1 MAVDYLQEYLGIDPN
16 DYSAME
22 QRIAGVSPVG
32 QSILPQA
39 PALPR
44 ASIMDESDFAAATAP
59 LMDRVYG
66 REQAAREKSESLSNE
81 LQALQ
86 EEMARTSEAE
96 VEKRAAL
103 ERKMQEIMQQ
113 RDMSITNA
121 ESLATRIQ
129 ELQEEMAAT
138 SAGEVEKRAALQK
151 ELDSI
156 EQNLQQRTEE
166 RDVSISEAEDLA
178 SQLQKLESDLGQTTE
193 QRDLSRTR
201 AEGLALEL
209 QGVQANLAEITNL
222 RDIAVQDYQ
231 EALQQQDVIR
241 QQASE
246 NEAMRLEEQR
256 NQLLAEREGII
267 TTLEQDFGVQRSEL
281 ESVIGGLEGQVG
293 DLTSKVGE
301 LESVKGTLESQINDL
316 SSQMQALEVEK
327 QDALAQQDVIR
338 AEAAQSQQDALAQ
351 QGEQF
356 SSERSALEQQI
367 ADLTAQVGQ
376 QPPADTP
383 PPPPPGMNIPG
394 GGGIDYGGGEGP
406 PLNYMEF
413 IESGRT
419 PAEYNEYMRDYIA
432 RTMPDAF
439 PDLSGLQNVTDE
451 TRQLVQDSL
460 ASGDPILAPDRIQ
473 DMIDN
478 MSAATGEGGLPEG
491 YSYTPGPGSQ
501 GMAYTTVMPRQGFR
515 YAYGPDGDRIE
526 VPDNRA
532 TPPIDKTPVITP
544 PTKPPSIDRL
554 VPPKAPSNDNDRFR
568 RDRERAIISDLLPPK
583 RDDQL
588 FIDDRP
594 RDPRL
599 DRERGVPIG
608 GNVPGGGGIDYGGP
622 QQPIPLIPG
631 SGSKVPAIKE
641 PSPIAP
647 PPQLGVIKPPQ
658 KPISIGG
665 VGGGSYRE
673 FKGPDGQVLSV
684 GVRPPSFSTNPDRK
698 GLLVDNINS
707 GIIGKNPV
715 VSSGIGGIGARPDLP
730 KPTTGGFKPFFG
742 SKKPTKVPMKP
753 PSIGGVGGI
762 SGRRSMRPMMR
773 AGGGAISQA
782 IADLQNRLR

>member
-22 QRIAGVSPVG
+22 QRIAGISPVG

-39 PALPR
+39 PVLPR

-103 ERKMQEIMQQ
+103 ERQMQEIMQQ
-113 RDMSITNA
+113 RDVSV
-121 ESLATRIQ
+121 
-129 ELQEEMAAT
+129 T
-138 SAGEVEKRAALQK
+138 SAE
-151 ELDSI
+151 
-156 EQNLQQRTEE
+156 NLAQ
-166 RDVSISEAEDLA
+166 
-178 SQLQKLESDLGQTTE
+178 
-193 QRDLSRTR
+193 
-201 AEGLALEL
+201 EL
-209 QGVQANLAEITNL
+209 QGVQANLTEITNL

-256 NQLLAEREGII
+256 NKLLAERESII

-293 DLTSKVGE
+293 DLTNKVGE
-301 LESVKGTLESQINDL
+301 LESVKGTLEGQINDL

-356 SSERSALEQQI
+356 ATERSALEQQI

-376 QPPADTP
+376 QPP
-383 PPPPPGMNIPG
+383 G
-394 GGGIDYGGGEGP
+394 GGQGPIGDEGP

-419 PAEYNEYMRDYIA
+419 PAEYNEYMKDYIA

-473 DMIDN
+473 DMIDS
-478 MSAATGEGGLPEG
+478 MSPATGEGGLPEG
-491 YSYTPGPGSQ
+491 YSYTPGPGSE
-501 GMAYTTVMPRQGFR
+501 GKAYTTVMPRPGFR
-515 YAYGPDGDRIE
+515 YAYGPDGDRIQ
-526 VPDNRA
+526 VPDNR
-532 TPPIDKTPVITP
+532 PIDKKPVITP

-554 VPPKAPSNDNDRFR
+554 VPPKM
-568 RDRERAIISDLLPPK
+568 LPPK

-594 RDPRL
+594 TDPRL

-631 SGSKVPAIKE
+631 SGSGVPAIKE

-647 PPQLGVIKPPQ
+647 PQQLIRKPIQKPKP

-665 VGGGSYRE
+665 VGGGTYKE
-673 FKGPDGQVLSV
+673 FEGPDGQVLSV
-684 GVRPPSFSTNPDRK
+684 GVRPPTISPILDPRK
-698 GLLVDNINS
+698 DKGSLIGQIKG
-707 GIIGKNPV
+707 GIIGKNPI
-715 VSSGIGGIGARPDLP
+715 VSSGIGGIGARPSMP
-730 KPTTGGFKPFFG
+730 KPPQRPFFG
-742 SKKPTKVPMKP
+742 KMIDRQPRQPM
-753 PSIGGVGGI
+753 SVGGVGGI

>member
-22 QRIAGVSPVG
+22 QRIANVSPVG

-44 ASIMDESDFAAATAP
+44 ASIMDEGDFAAATAP
-59 LMDRVYG
+59 LMNRVYG

-103 ERKMQEIMQQ
+103 ERQMQEIMQQ
-113 RDMSITNA
+113 RDVSV
-121 ESLATRIQ
+121 
-129 ELQEEMAAT
+129 T
-138 SAGEVEKRAALQK
+138 SAE
-151 ELDSI
+151 
-156 EQNLQQRTEE
+156 N
-166 RDVSISEAEDLA
+166 LA
-178 SQLQKLESDLGQTTE
+178 S
-193 QRDLSRTR
+193 
-201 AEGLALEL
+201 EL

-256 NQLLAEREGII
+256 NELLAEREGII

-293 DLTSKVGE
+293 DLTGKVGE
-301 LESVKGTLESQINDL
+301 LESVKGTLEGQINDL

-351 QGEQF
+351 QGDQF
-356 SSERSALEQQI
+356 ATERSALEQQI

-376 QPPADTP
+376 QQA
-383 PPPPPGMNIPG
+383 
-394 GGGIDYGGGEGP
+394 
-406 PLNYMEF
+406 
-413 IESGRT
+413 
-419 PAEYNEYMRDYIA
+419 PAEPPVITDIEDRQEVPPRPPQLPPKIDDQIFIDDGPSIDE
-432 RTMPDAF
+432 RIGMP
-439 PDLSGLQNVTDE
+439 P
-451 TRQLVQDSL
+451 
-460 ASGDPILAPDRIQ
+460 
-473 DMIDN
+473 
-478 MSAATGEGGLPEG
+478 ATGEGGLPEG
-491 YSYTPGPGSQ
+491 YSYTPKE

-515 YAYGPDGDRIE
+515 YAYGPDGKRIE
-526 VPDNRA
+526 VPDNR
-532 TPPIDKTPVITP
+532 PPIDQRRPMP
-544 PTKPPSIDRL
+544 PPQVPPREKL
-554 VPPKAPSNDNDRFR
+554 VPPNM
-568 RDRERAIISDLLPPK
+568 LPPK
-583 RDDQL
+583 RSDQI

-594 RDPRL
+594 TDPRF

-608 GNVPGGGGIDYGGP
+608 GPIGGIEYGPVAPPLGVP
-622 QQPIPLIPG
+622 DRMPIPLIPG
-631 SGSKVPAIKE
+631 SGSGVPAIKE

-647 PPQLGVIKPPQ
+647 PQQRPIVRPPLRREEPIPLRPTEELIAEGFIAPPPQ
-658 KPISIGG
+658 PIMVKPIERPKPKPISIGG
-665 VGGGSYRE
+665 VGGGTYKE
-673 FKGPDGQVLSV
+673 FEGPDGRVLSV
-684 GVRPPSFSTNPDRK
+684 GVRPPSFSTNPDPRK
-698 GLLVDNINS
+698 DKGSLIGQIKG

-715 VSSGIGGIGARPDLP
+715 VSSGIGGIGARPSMP
-730 KPTTGGFKPFFG
+730 KPPQRPFFG
-742 SKKPTKVPMKP
+742 KMIDRQPRQPM
-753 PSIGGVGGI
+753 SVGGMGGI

>member
-39 PALPR
+39 PVLPR

-201 AEGLALEL
+201 AEDLASEL
-209 QGVQANLAEITNL
+209 QGVQANLEEITNL

-267 TTLEQDFGVQRSEL
+267 TTLEQDFGIQRSEL

-356 SSERSALEQQI
+356 ATERSVLEQQI

-376 QPPADTP
+376 QQAPAETP
-383 PPPPPGMNIPG
+383 TVT
-394 GGGIDYGGGEGP
+394 DVQDGP
-406 PLNYMEF
+406 PLSYQEF
-413 IESGRT
+413 IEAGNA
-419 PAEYNEYMRDYIA
+419 PIDYNAYRASFGDNTQLPPKIDDQIFIDDG
-432 RTMPDAF
+432 P
-439 PDLSGLQNVTDE
+439 SIDE
-451 TRQLVQDSL
+451 KI
-460 ASGDPILAPDRIQ
+460 G
-473 DMIDN
+473 
-478 MSAATGEGGLPEG
+478 MSTATGEGGLPEG

-501 GMAYTTVMPRQGFR
+501 GKAYTTVMPRPGFR
-515 YAYGPDGDRIE
+515 YAYGPDGDRIQ
-526 VPDNRA
+526 VPDNRDSG
-532 TPPIDKTPVITP
+532 PPIAP
-544 PTKPPSIDRL
+544 PTIEKLI
-554 VPPKAPSNDNDRFR
+554 PPKM
-568 RDRERAIISDLLPPK
+568 LPPK
-583 RDDQL
+583 RDDQI

-631 SGSKVPAIKE
+631 SGSGVPAIKE

-647 PPQLGVIKPPQ
+647 PPRPIGVIKPPQ

-665 VGGGSYRE
+665 VGGGTYKE

-707 GIIGKNPV
+707 GIIGKNPI
-715 VSSGIGGIGARPDLP
+715 VSSGIGGIGARPSM
-730 KPTTGGFKPFFG
+730 PTPPQRPFF
-742 SKKPTKVPMKP
+742 SKMIDRQPM
-753 PSIGGVGGI
+753 SVGGVGGI
-762 SGRRSMRPMMR
+762 SGGRSMRPMMR

>member
-22 QRIAGVSPVG
+22 QGIAGVSPVG

-39 PALPR
+39 PVLPQ
-44 ASIMDESDFAAATAP
+44 ASIMDEGDFAAATAP

-66 REQAAREKSESLSNE
+66 REQAARTK
-81 LQALQ
+81 
-86 EEMARTSEAE
+86 
-96 VEKRAAL
+96 
-103 ERKMQEIMQQ
+103 
-113 RDMSITNA
+113 
-121 ESLATRIQ
+121 
-129 ELQEEMAAT
+129 
-138 SAGEVEKRAALQK
+138 
-151 ELDSI
+151 
-156 EQNLQQRTEE
+156 
-166 RDVSISEAEDLA
+166 AEDLA
-178 SQLQKLESDLGQTTE
+178 NQLQ
-193 QRDLSRTR
+193 
-201 AEGLALEL
+201 GL
-209 QGVQANLAEITNL
+209 QANLQEITNL
-222 RDIAVQDYQ
+222 RDVAVQDYQ
-231 EALQQQDVIR
+231 NSLQQQDVIR

-256 NQLLAEREGII
+256 NELLAEREGII

-301 LESVKGTLESQINDL
+301 LESVKGTLEGQINDL

-351 QGEQF
+351 QGDQF
-356 SSERSALEQQI
+356 ATERSALEQQI

-376 QPPADTP
+376 QPPSGGQET
-383 PPPPPGMNIPG
+383 G
-394 GGGIDYGGGEGP
+394 GGQGPIGDEGP

-419 PAEYNEYMRDYIA
+419 PAEYNEYMKDYIA

-491 YSYTPGPGSQ
+491 YSYTPGPGSE

-515 YAYGPDGDRIE
+515 YAYGPDGKRIE
-526 VPDNRA
+526 VPDNR
-532 TPPIDKTPVITP
+532 PPIDQRRPMP
-544 PTKPPSIDRL
+544 PPPL
-554 VPPKAPSNDNDRFR
+554 PP
-568 RDRERAIISDLLPPK
+568 REKLIPPNKLPPK
-583 RDDQL
+583 RSDQL

-594 RDPRL
+594 TDPRL

-622 QQPIPLIPG
+622 QQPIPLIPN
-631 SGSKVPAIKE
+631 K
-641 PSPIAP
+641 
-647 PPQLGVIKPPQ
+647 
-658 KPISIGG
+658 
-665 VGGGSYRE
+665 GGGTYKE
-673 FKGPDGQVLSV
+673 FQGQDGQVIGV

-698 GLLVDNINS
+698 GLLGSLAKKIQNS
-707 GIIGKNPV
+707 IQAVPVPPGQEGQLPMAPVNTGPITIMGTTLSQEDSDRARAGSEGGLKGIVKRSSERLKNNPNTI
-715 VSSGIGGIGARPDLP
+715 SRGGLFNKIKTPQP
-730 KPTTGGFKPFFG
+730 PTMIPRRQ
-742 SKKPTKVPMKP
+742 PM
-753 PSIGGVGGI
+753 SVGGVGGI

>member
-39 PALPR
+39 PVLPR
-44 ASIMDESDFAAATAP
+44 AAIMDESDFAAATAP

-103 ERKMQEIMQQ
+103 ERQMQEIMQ
-113 RDMSITNA
+113 
-121 ESLATRIQ
+121 
-129 ELQEEMAAT
+129 
-138 SAGEVEKRAALQK
+138 
-151 ELDSI
+151 
-156 EQNLQQRTEE
+156 E
-166 RDVSISEAEDLA
+166 RDVSVTSAENLA
-178 SQLQKLESDLGQTTE
+178 S
-193 QRDLSRTR
+193 
-201 AEGLALEL
+201 EL

-246 NEAMRLEEQR
+246 NQAIRLEEQR

-267 TTLEQDFGVQRSEL
+267 TTLEQDFGIQRSEL

-301 LESVKGTLESQINDL
+301 LESVKGSLEGQINDL

-356 SSERSALEQQI
+356 ATERSALEQQI

-376 QPPADTP
+376 QPP
-383 PPPPPGMNIPG
+383 G
-394 GGGIDYGGGEGP
+394 GGQETGGGQGPIGDEGP

-419 PAEYNEYMRDYIA
+419 PAEYNQYMKDYIA
-432 RTMPDAF
+432 RTMPDVF

-491 YSYTPGPGSQ
+491 YSYTPGTGSE
-501 GMAYTTVMPRQGFR
+501 GMAYTTVMPRPGFR

-526 VPDNRA
+526 VPDNRDSG
-532 TPPIDKTPVITP
+532 PPLKP
-544 PTKPPSIDRL
+544 PTIEKL
-554 VPPKAPSNDNDRFR
+554 V
-568 RDRERAIISDLLPPK
+568 PPK
-583 RDDQL
+583 RDDQI

-594 RDPRL
+594 TDPRL

-622 QQPIPLIPG
+622 QQP
-631 SGSKVPAIKE
+631 
-641 PSPIAP
+641 
-647 PPQLGVIKPPQ
+647 PQ

-665 VGGGSYRE
+665 VGGGTYKE

-684 GVRPPSFSTNPDRK
+684 GVRPPSFSTNPDPRK
-698 GLLVDNINS
+698 DKGSLIGQIKG

-715 VSSGIGGIGARPDLP
+715 VSSGIGGIGARPSMP
-730 KPTTGGFKPFFG
+730 KPPQRPFFG
-742 SKKPTKVPMKP
+742 KMIDRQPRQPM
-753 PSIGGVGGI
+753 SVGGVGGM
-762 SGRRSMRPMMR
+762 SGKRSMRPMMR
-773 AGGGAISQA
+773 AGGGAIGQA

>member
-39 PALPR
+39 PVLPR
-44 ASIMDESDFAAATAP
+44 AAIMDESDFAAATAP

-103 ERKMQEIMQQ
+103 ERQMQEIMQ
-113 RDMSITNA
+113 
-121 ESLATRIQ
+121 
-129 ELQEEMAAT
+129 
-138 SAGEVEKRAALQK
+138 
-151 ELDSI
+151 
-156 EQNLQQRTEE
+156 E
-166 RDVSISEAEDLA
+166 RDVSVTSAENLA
-178 SQLQKLESDLGQTTE
+178 S
-193 QRDLSRTR
+193 
-201 AEGLALEL
+201 EL

-267 TTLEQDFGVQRSEL
+267 TTLEQDFGIQRSEL

-301 LESVKGTLESQINDL
+301 LESVKGSLEGQINDL

-338 AEAAQSQQDALAQ
+338 AESAQAQQDALAQ

-356 SSERSALEQQI
+356 ATERSALEQQI

-376 QPPADTP
+376 QPP
-383 PPPPPGMNIPG
+383 G
-394 GGGIDYGGGEGP
+394 GGQETGGGQGPIGDEGP

-419 PAEYNEYMRDYIA
+419 PAEYNQYMKDYIA
-432 RTMPDAF
+432 RTMPDVF

-491 YSYTPGPGSQ
+491 YSYTPGTGSE
-501 GMAYTTVMPRQGFR
+501 GMAYTTVMPRPGFR

-526 VPDNRA
+526 VPDNRDSGL
-532 TPPIDKTPVITP
+532 PLKP
-544 PTKPPSIDRL
+544 PTIEKL
-554 VPPKAPSNDNDRFR
+554 VPPTIEK
-568 RDRERAIISDLLPPK
+568 LVPPK
-583 RDDQL
+583 RDDQI

-594 RDPRL
+594 TDPRL

-622 QQPIPLIPG
+622 QQP
-631 SGSKVPAIKE
+631 
-641 PSPIAP
+641 
-647 PPQLGVIKPPQ
+647 PQ

-665 VGGGSYRE
+665 VGGGTYKE

-698 GLLVDNINS
+698 GLLGSLADKIQNS
-707 GIIGKNPV
+707 IQAVPVPPGQEGQLPMAPVNTGPITIMGQTLSQEDSDRIRAGSEGGLKGIVNRSSERLKNNPNT
-715 VSSGIGGIGARPDLP
+715 IRR
-730 KPTTGGFKPFFG
+730 GGFFNKIKAPQP
-742 SKKPTKVPMKP
+742 PTMTPRRQPM
-753 PSIGGVGGI
+753 SVGGVGGI
-762 SGRRSMRPMMR
+762 SGGRSMRPMMR

>member
-22 QRIAGVSPVG
+22 QRIAGISPLDPS
-32 QSILPQA
+32 QSIIPEFT
-39 PALPR
+39 ALPTPKTLG
-44 ASIMDESDFAAATAP
+44 ESDYAELTAP
-59 LMDRVYG
+59 LMGRVY
-66 REQAAREKSESLSNE
+66 AREEEARNKAESLGNE

-103 ERKMQEIMQQ
+103 ERQMQEIMQ
-113 RDMSITNA
+113 
-121 ESLATRIQ
+121 
-129 ELQEEMAAT
+129 
-138 SAGEVEKRAALQK
+138 
-151 ELDSI
+151 
-156 EQNLQQRTEE
+156 E
-166 RDVSISEAEDLA
+166 RDVSVSEAEDLA

-201 AEGLALEL
+201 AENLASEL
-209 QGVQANLAEITNL
+209 QGVQANLEEITNL

-327 QDALAQQDVIR
+327 QDAIAQQDVIR
-338 AEAAQSQQDALAQ
+338 AEAAQAQQDALAQ

-356 SSERSALEQQI
+356 ATERSALEQQI

-376 QPPADTP
+376 QQTPAETP
-383 PPPPPGMNIPG
+383 TVT
-394 GGGIDYGGGEGP
+394 DVQDGP
-406 PLNYMEF
+406 PLSYQEF
-413 IESGRT
+413 IEAG
-419 PAEYNEYMRDYIA
+419 NK
-432 RTMPDAF
+432 
-439 PDLSGLQNVTDE
+439 
-451 TRQLVQDSL
+451 
-460 ASGDPILAPDRIQ
+460 
-473 DMIDN
+473 
-478 MSAATGEGGLPEG
+478 
-491 YSYTPGPGSQ
+491 
-501 GMAYTTVMPRQGFR
+501 
-515 YAYGPDGDRIE
+515 
-526 VPDNRA
+526 
-532 TPPIDKTPVITP
+532 PIDYNAYRASFGDNTQLP
-544 PTKPPSIDRL
+544 PKPPQ
-554 VPPKAPSNDNDRFR
+554 VPP
-568 RDRERAIISDLLPPK
+568 REKLIPPNKLPPK
-583 RDDQL
+583 RSDQL

-594 RDPRL
+594 TDPRASKP
-599 DRERGVPIG
+599 RGEPVG
-608 GNVPGGGGIDYGGP
+608 GYVPGGGGIDYGGP

-631 SGSKVPAIKE
+631 SGSGVPTIKE
-641 PSPIAP
+641 PSPTAP
-647 PPQLGVIKPPQ
+647 PQQPIRKPIQQPPQ

-665 VGGGSYRE
+665 VGGGTYKE
-673 FKGPDGQVLSV
+673 FPAPGGGTISV
-684 GVRPPSFSTNPDRK
+684 GVKDPIR
-698 GLLVDNINS
+698 S
-707 GIIGKNPV
+707 GIIGKNPII
-715 VSSGIGGIGARPDLP
+715 SSGTGGIGI
-730 KPTTGGFKPFFG
+730 KSSFPT
-742 SKKPTKVPMKP
+742 KKPVR
-753 PSIGGVGGI
+753 SRGVGRI
-762 SGRRSMRPMMR
+762 SGRSMRPVMR

>member
-22 QRIAGVSPVG
+22 QRIAGISPVG

-39 PALPR
+39 PVLPR

-103 ERKMQEIMQQ
+103 ERQMQEIMQQ
-113 RDMSITNA
+113 RD
-121 ESLATRIQ
+121 
-129 ELQEEMAAT
+129 
-138 SAGEVEKRAALQK
+138 
-151 ELDSI
+151 
-156 EQNLQQRTEE
+156 
-166 RDVSISEAEDLA
+166 VSVSQAEDLA
-178 SQLQKLESDLGQTTE
+178 SQLQRLESDLGQTTE

-201 AEGLALEL
+201 AEDLASEL

-231 EALQQQDVIR
+231 EALQQQDIIR

-256 NQLLAEREGII
+256 NELLAEREGII

-293 DLTSKVGE
+293 DLTGKVGE
-301 LESVKGTLESQINDL
+301 LESVKGTLEGQINDL

-356 SSERSALEQQI
+356 ASERSALEQQI

-376 QPPADTP
+376 QQA
-383 PPPPPGMNIPG
+383 
-394 GGGIDYGGGEGP
+394 
-406 PLNYMEF
+406 
-413 IESGRT
+413 
-419 PAEYNEYMRDYIA
+419 PAEPPVITDIEDRQEVPPRPPQLPPKIDDQIFIDDGPSIDE
-432 RTMPDAF
+432 RVGMP
-439 PDLSGLQNVTDE
+439 P
-451 TRQLVQDSL
+451 
-460 ASGDPILAPDRIQ
+460 
-473 DMIDN
+473 
-478 MSAATGEGGLPEG
+478 ATGEGGLPEG
-491 YSYTPGPGSQ
+491 YSYTPGPGSE
-501 GMAYTTVMPRQGFR
+501 GKAYTTVMPRPGFR
-515 YAYGPDGDRIE
+515 YAYGPDGDRIQ
-526 VPDNRA
+526 VPDNRDSG
-532 TPPIDKTPVITP
+532 PPIAP
-544 PTKPPSIDRL
+544 PTIEKL
-554 VPPKAPSNDNDRFR
+554 VPPNM
-568 RDRERAIISDLLPPK
+568 LPPK
-583 RDDQL
+583 RDERIR
-588 FIDDRP
+588 IDDRP
-594 RDPRL
+594 IID
-599 DRERGVPIG
+599 ERIGKPVTIPGVSDFSKTPI
-608 GNVPGGGGIDYGGP
+608 V
-622 QQPIPLIPG
+622 PG
-631 SGSKVPAIKE
+631 SGVPAIKE

-647 PPQLGVIKPPQ
+647 PPQKPIGRPPLRRDDIVPIRNQDDFLPRLPIQQPPQ

-665 VGGGSYRE
+665 VGGG
-673 FKGPDGQVLSV
+673 
-684 GVRPPSFSTNPDRK
+684 
-698 GLLVDNINS
+698 S

-715 VSSGIGGIGARPDLP
+715 VSSGIGGIGARPSMP
-730 KPTTGGFKPFFG
+730 KPPQKPFFG
-742 SKKPTKVPMKP
+742 KMIDRQPRQPM
-753 PSIGGVGGI
+753 SVGGVGGI

>member
-22 QRIAGVSPVG
+22 QRIANVSPVG

-39 PALPR
+39 PVLPR

-103 ERKMQEIMQQ
+103 ERQMQEIMQQ
-113 RDMSITNA
+113 RD
-121 ESLATRIQ
+121 
-129 ELQEEMAAT
+129 
-138 SAGEVEKRAALQK
+138 
-151 ELDSI
+151 
-156 EQNLQQRTEE
+156 
-166 RDVSISEAEDLA
+166 VSVSQAEDLA
-178 SQLQKLESDLGQTTE
+178 SQLQRLESDLGQTTE

-201 AEGLALEL
+201 AEDLASEL

-256 NQLLAEREGII
+256 NELLAEREGII

-293 DLTSKVGE
+293 DLTGKVGE
-301 LESVKGTLESQINDL
+301 LESVKGTLEGQINDL

-356 SSERSALEQQI
+356 ATERSALEQQI

-376 QPPADTP
+376 QQAPAETP
-383 PPPPPGMNIPG
+383 TVT
-394 GGGIDYGGGEGP
+394 DVQDGP
-406 PLNYMEF
+406 PLSYQEF
-413 IESGRT
+413 IEAGNA
-419 PAEYNEYMRDYIA
+419 PIDYNAYRASFGDNTQLPPKIDDQLFIDDGPSIDEKIG
-432 RTMPDAF
+432 MP
-439 PDLSGLQNVTDE
+439 P
-451 TRQLVQDSL
+451 
-460 ASGDPILAPDRIQ
+460 
-473 DMIDN
+473 
-478 MSAATGEGGLPEG
+478 ATGEGGLPEG
-491 YSYTPGPGSQ
+491 YSYTPKE
-501 GMAYTTVMPRQGFR
+501 GMAYTTVMPSPGFR
-515 YAYGPDGDRIE
+515 YAYGPDGKRIE
-526 VPDNRA
+526 VPDNRDSG
-532 TPPIDKTPVITP
+532 PPIAP
-544 PTKPPSIDRL
+544 PTIEKL
-554 VPPKAPSNDNDRFR
+554 VPPNM
-568 RDRERAIISDLLPPK
+568 LPPK

-594 RDPRL
+594 TDPRL

-608 GNVPGGGGIDYGGP
+608 GYVPGGGGIDYGGP
-622 QQPIPLIPG
+622 QQPIQLIPG
-631 SGSKVPAIKE
+631 SGSGVPAIKE
-641 PSPIAP
+641 PNEGPLKFRPI
-647 PPQLGVIKPPQ
+647 QKPIRPKPIQ
-658 KPISIGG
+658 AKPKPISIGG
-665 VGGGSYRE
+665 VGGGTYKE
-673 FKGPDGQVLSV
+673 FEGPDGRVLSV
-684 GVRPPSFSTNPDRK
+684 GVRPPSFSTNPDPRK
-698 GLLVDNINS
+698 DKGSLIGQIKG
-707 GIIGKNPV
+707 GIIGKNPI
-715 VSSGIGGIGARPDLP
+715 VSSGIGGIGARPSMP
-730 KPTTGGFKPFFG
+730 KPPQKPFF
-742 SKKPTKVPMKP
+742 SKMIDRQPRQPM
-753 PSIGGVGGI
+753 SVGGVGGI

>member
-39 PALPR
+39 PVLPR
-44 ASIMDESDFAAATAP
+44 ASIMDEGDFAAATAP
-59 LMDRVYG
+59 LMNRVYG

-103 ERKMQEIMQQ
+103 ERQMQEIMQE
-113 RDMSITNA
+113 RDVSVTSA
-121 ESLATRIQ
+121 ESLA
-129 ELQEEMAAT
+129 
-138 SAGEVEKRAALQK
+138 S
-151 ELDSI
+151 
-156 EQNLQQRTEE
+156 
-166 RDVSISEAEDLA
+166 
-178 SQLQKLESDLGQTTE
+178 
-193 QRDLSRTR
+193 
-201 AEGLALEL
+201 EL

-301 LESVKGTLESQINDL
+301 LESVKGTLEGQINDL

-356 SSERSALEQQI
+356 ATERSALEQQI

-383 PPPPPGMNIPG
+383 G
-394 GGGIDYGGGEGP
+394 GSQGPIGDEGP

-419 PAEYNEYMRDYIA
+419 PAEYNEYMKDYIA
-432 RTMPDAF
+432 KTMPDAF

-451 TRQLVQDSL
+451 QRQMVQDSL

-491 YSYTPGPGSQ
+491 YSYTPGPGSE
-501 GMAYTTVMPRQGFR
+501 GKAYTTVMPRQGFR
-515 YAYGPDGDRIE
+515 YAYGPDGDRIQ
-526 VPDNRA
+526 VPDNR
-532 TPPIDKTPVITP
+532 PIDKTPVITP

-554 VPPKAPSNDNDRFR
+554 VPPNK
-568 RDRERAIISDLLPPK
+568 LPPK
-583 RDDQL
+583 RSDQL
-588 FIDDRP
+588 FIDDRLT
-594 RDPRL
+594 DPRASKP
-599 DRERGVPIG
+599 RGEPVG
-608 GNVPGGGGIDYGGP
+608 GYVPGGGGIDYGGP

-641 PSPIAP
+641 PNEAPLKFRPI
-647 PPQLGVIKPPQ
+647 QKPIRP
-658 KPISIGG
+658 KPIPISIGG
-665 VGGGSYRE
+665 VGGG
-673 FKGPDGQVLSV
+673 
-684 GVRPPSFSTNPDRK
+684 
-698 GLLVDNINS
+698 S

-715 VSSGIGGIGARPDLP
+715 VSSGIGGIGARPSMP
-730 KPTTGGFKPFFG
+730 KPPQKPFFG
-742 SKKPTKVPMKP
+742 KMIDRQPM
-753 PSIGGVGGI
+753 SVGGVGGI

>member
-22 QRIAGVSPVG
+22 QRIAGISPVG

-39 PALPR
+39 PVLPR
-44 ASIMDESDFAAATAP
+44 ASIMDEGDFAAATAP

-138 SAGEVEKRAALQK
+138 SAGEVEKRAALQQ

-166 RDVSISEAEDLA
+166 RDVSVSQAEDLA
-178 SQLQKLESDLGQTTE
+178 SQLQRLESDLGQTTE

-201 AEGLALEL
+201 AEDLASEL
-209 QGVQANLAEITNL
+209 QGVQANLVEITNL

-256 NQLLAEREGII
+256 NELLAEREGII

-293 DLTSKVGE
+293 DLTGKVGE
-301 LESVKGTLESQINDL
+301 LESVKGTLEGQINDL

-351 QGEQF
+351 QSEQF
-356 SSERSALEQQI
+356 ATEKSTLEQQI
-367 ADLTAQVGQ
+367 ADLT
-376 QPPADTP
+376 
-383 PPPPPGMNIPG
+383 
-394 GGGIDYGGGEGP
+394 E
-406 PLNYMEF
+406 
-413 IESGRT
+413 
-419 PAEYNEYMRDYIA
+419 
-432 RTMPDAF
+432 
-439 PDLSGLQNVTDE
+439 
-451 TRQLVQDSL
+451 
-460 ASGDPILAPDRIQ
+460 
-473 DMIDN
+473 
-478 MSAATGEGGLPEG
+478 
-491 YSYTPGPGSQ
+491 
-501 GMAYTTVMPRQGFR
+501 
-515 YAYGPDGDRIE
+515 
-526 VPDNRA
+526 
-532 TPPIDKTPVITP
+532 
-544 PTKPPSIDRL
+544 
-554 VPPKAPSNDNDRFR
+554 
-568 RDRERAIISDLLPPK
+568 
-583 RDDQL
+583 
-588 FIDDRP
+588 
-594 RDPRL
+594 
-599 DRERGVPIG
+599 
-608 GNVPGGGGIDYGGP
+608 
-622 QQPIPLIPG
+622 
-631 SGSKVPAIKE
+631 KV
-641 PSPIAP
+641 
-647 PPQLGVIKPPQ
+647 L
-658 KPISIGG
+658 
-665 VGGGSYRE
+665 
-673 FKGPDGQVLSV
+673 
-684 GVRPPSFSTNPDRK
+684 
-698 GLLVDNINS
+698 
-707 GIIGKNPV
+707 
-715 VSSGIGGIGARPDLP
+715 
-730 KPTTGGFKPFFG
+730 
-742 SKKPTKVPMKP
+742 
-753 PSIGGVGGI
+753 
-762 SGRRSMRPMMR
+762 
-773 AGGGAISQA
+773 
-782 IADLQNRLR
+782 

>member
-22 QRIAGVSPVG
+22 QRIAGISPVG

-39 PALPR
+39 PVLPR
-44 ASIMDESDFAAATAP
+44 ASIMDEDDFAAATAP

-103 ERKMQEIMQQ
+103 ERQMQEIMQQ
-113 RDMSITNA
+113 RD
-121 ESLATRIQ
+121 
-129 ELQEEMAAT
+129 
-138 SAGEVEKRAALQK
+138 
-151 ELDSI
+151 
-156 EQNLQQRTEE
+156 
-166 RDVSISEAEDLA
+166 VSVSQAEDLA
-178 SQLQKLESDLGQTTE
+178 SQLQRLESDLGQTTE

-201 AEGLALEL
+201 AEDLASEL

-231 EALQQQDVIR
+231 EALQQQDIIR

-256 NQLLAEREGII
+256 NELLAEREGII

-293 DLTSKVGE
+293 DLTGKVGE
-301 LESVKGTLESQINDL
+301 LESVKGTLEGQINDL

-356 SSERSALEQQI
+356 ATEKSALEQQI

-376 QPPADTP
+376 QQA
-383 PPPPPGMNIPG
+383 
-394 GGGIDYGGGEGP
+394 
-406 PLNYMEF
+406 
-413 IESGRT
+413 
-419 PAEYNEYMRDYIA
+419 PAEPPVITDIEDRQEVPPRPPQLPPKIDDQIFIDDGPSIDE
-432 RTMPDAF
+432 RVGMP
-439 PDLSGLQNVTDE
+439 P
-451 TRQLVQDSL
+451 
-460 ASGDPILAPDRIQ
+460 
-473 DMIDN
+473 
-478 MSAATGEGGLPEG
+478 ATGEGGLPEG
-491 YSYTPGPGSQ
+491 YSYTPKE
-501 GMAYTTVMPRQGFR
+501 GMMYTTVMPSPGFR
-515 YAYGPDGDRIE
+515 YAYGPDGKRIE
-526 VPDNRA
+526 VPDNR
-532 TPPIDKTPVITP
+532 PIDKTPVITP

-554 VPPKAPSNDNDRFR
+554 VPPNK
-568 RDRERAIISDLLPPK
+568 LPPK
-583 RDDQL
+583 RDDQI

-594 RDPRL
+594 IID
-599 DRERGVPIG
+599 ERIGKPVTIPGVSDFSKTPI
-608 GNVPGGGGIDYGGP
+608 
-622 QQPIPLIPG
+622 IPG
-631 SGSKVPAIKE
+631 SGVPAIKE

-647 PPQLGVIKPPQ
+647 PPQPIGVVKPPQ

-665 VGGGSYRE
+665 VGGGTYKE
-673 FKGPDGQVLSV
+673 FPTPGGGTISV
-684 GVRPPSFSTNPDRK
+684 GVKDP
-698 GLLVDNINS
+698 INK

-715 VSSGIGGIGARPDLP
+715 VSSGIGGIGARPSMP
-730 KPTTGGFKPFFG
+730 KPPQKPFFG
-742 SKKPTKVPMKP
+742 KMIDRQPRQPM
-753 PSIGGVGGI
+753 SVGGVGGI

>member
-39 PALPR
+39 PVLPR

-103 ERKMQEIMQQ
+103 ERQMQEIMQQ
-113 RDMSITNA
+113 RD
-121 ESLATRIQ
+121 
-129 ELQEEMAAT
+129 
-138 SAGEVEKRAALQK
+138 
-151 ELDSI
+151 
-156 EQNLQQRTEE
+156 
-166 RDVSISEAEDLA
+166 VSVSQAEDLA

-201 AEGLALEL
+201 AEDLASEL

-301 LESVKGTLESQINDL
+301 LESVKGTLEGQINDL

-356 SSERSALEQQI
+356 ATERSALEQQI

-376 QPPADTP
+376 QQA
-383 PPPPPGMNIPG
+383 
-394 GGGIDYGGGEGP
+394 
-406 PLNYMEF
+406 
-413 IESGRT
+413 
-419 PAEYNEYMRDYIA
+419 PAETPTVTDVEDTGTVPDYMQKEFPYINLLGQEPLQEA
-432 RTMPDAF
+432 KDAF
-439 PDLSGLQNVTDE
+439 EKSMETGEPIISPDQ
-451 TRQLVQDSL
+451 
-460 ASGDPILAPDRIQ
+460 IQ
-473 DMIDN
+473 DMIDK
-478 MSAATGEGGLPEG
+478 MPPATGEGGLPEG
-491 YSYTPGPGSQ
+491 YSYTPKE
-501 GMAYTTVMPRQGFR
+501 GMMYTTVMPSPGFR
-515 YAYGPDGDRIE
+515 YAYGPDGKRIE

-554 VPPKAPSNDNDRFR
+554 VPPNK
-568 RDRERAIISDLLPPK
+568 LPPK
-583 RDDQL
+583 RDERIR
-588 FIDDRP
+588 IDDRP
-594 RDPRL
+594 IID
-599 DRERGVPIG
+599 ERIGRPVTIPGVSDFSKTPI
-608 GNVPGGGGIDYGGP
+608 
-622 QQPIPLIPG
+622 IPG
-631 SGSKVPAIKE
+631 SGVPAIKE

-647 PPQLGVIKPPQ
+647 PPQPIGVVKPPQ

-665 VGGGSYRE
+665 VGGGTYKE
-673 FKGPDGQVLSV
+673 FPDGQGGFLSV
-684 GVRPPSFSTNPDRK
+684 GARPPTISPNPDPRK
-698 GLLVDNINS
+698 DKGSLIGQIKG

-715 VSSGIGGIGARPDLP
+715 VSSGIGGIGARPSMP
-730 KPTTGGFKPFFG
+730 KPPQKPFFG
-742 SKKPTKVPMKP
+742 KMIDRQPRQPM
-753 PSIGGVGGI
+753 SVGGVGGI